1 MNQIRDNGPAGR
13 GNDRRKAKCLEE
25 VLQKVSLVETL
36 DEVLERLVE
45 VTTLQ
50 LNTERST
57 IFLNDDDSGELYAR
71 IAQGT
76 LRREIRLLN
85 TTGIAG
91 HVYSSGRPVIVH
103 DASAD
108 DRFNP
113 QIDEQTGFQT
123 RSVMCVPIRTLKGQI
138 IGVAQ
143 TLNKRKGRFTKA
155 DQEILEAMM
164 QHAAIA
170 LRNTQTIEQIEKSRQ
185 QEREFLDVVAE
196 LTSEID
202 LNVLLQKVMSEA
214 TNMLNAERS
223 TLFLNDKKTKELFS
237 RIAQGE
243 GVGEIRLPN
252 HLGIAGTVFTTRE
265 TVNIPHAYADL
276 RFNPAFDKKTGFFT
290 RSILCVPVINKRGET
305 IGVTQVLNKRGGPFT
320 EEDEQRLKAFTA
332 QVSIALENAKLFDDV
347 QTMKN
352 YNESMLQ
359 SMSNGVLTLD
369 ENDVIVTCN
378 AAGLRI
384 LKHRSEE
391 IVGRK
396 LRDIFSGVND
406 WVAQRVGKV
415 EESGETDILM
425 DAEMEWRGQKVSTNF
440 TVLPLRGVDDKPLG
454 IMIMFEDI
462 SNEKRVKSTM
472 ARYMDPGLADKLLQS
487 GEDLLG
493 GQNSRATML
502 FTDIKSFTTLS
513 EELGAPAT
521 VSLLNEYFTIMVE
534 CIAREGGMLDK
545 FIGDAIMAEFGIP
558 LAHDDD
564 EDRAL
569 RAAIAMQTELQTWN
583 RDRVGH
589 GQPEIGM
596 RVGINTDVVVS
607 GNIGSPKRMDYTV
620 IGDGVNLAS
629 RLEAACKQYGAYI
642 LISDNTRRGLR
653 GTYRM
658 REVDLLV
665 VKGKTQP
672 VPVFEVLDHYRET
685 DFPNM
690 MDVFGHFG
698 EGVGCFRRG
707 DFTRAIGSFNE
718 ALKVHPEDFCSKM
731 YIGRCEHLMAE
742 PPGDDWNG
750 VWVMTTK

>member
-1 MNQIRDNGPAGR
+1 MNGVRAKSTTTSSL
-13 GNDRRKAKCLEE
+13 DRRKAKCLED
-25 VLQKVSLVETL
+25 VLHRVAVVETL
-36 DEVLERLVE
+36 DEVLEQLVE
-45 VTTLQ
+45 ATSLQ
-50 LNTERST
+50 LDTERST
-57 IFLNDDDSGELYAR
+57 VFLNDEDSGELYAR
-71 IAQGT
+71 IAQGA

-91 HVYSSGRPVIVH
+91 HVYASGRPVIVH
-103 DASAD
+103 DTAHD

-113 QIDEQTGFQT
+113 AIDEQTGFQT
-123 RSVMCVPIRTLKGQI
+123 RSIMCVPIRTLKGQI

-143 TLNKRKGRFTKA
+143 TLNKRKGRFGKA
-155 DQEILEAMM
+155 DQDILEAMM

-170 LRNTQTIEQIEKSRQ
+170 LRNAQTIEQIEKSRQ
-185 QEREFLDVVAE
+185 QEREFMDVVAE

-214 TNMLNAERS
+214 TSMLNAERS
-223 TLFLNDKKTKELFS
+223 TLFLNEKKTNELFS
-237 RIAQGE
+237 RIAQGD
-243 GVGEIRLPN
+243 GVGEIRFPN
-252 HLGIAGTVFTTRE
+252 HLGIAGTVFVSRA

-290 RSILCVPVINKRGET
+290 RSILCVPVVNKRGET

-320 EEDEQRLKAFTA
+320 DEDEQRLKAFTA

-347 QTMKN
+347 QNMKN

-369 ENDVIVTCN
+369 ENGVVVTCN

-391 IVGRK
+391 IVGHK
-396 LRDIFSGVND
+396 IRDVFGGGNQ
-406 WVAQRVGKV
+406 WVVERVEKV
-415 EESGETDILM
+415 RDNNEADILM
-425 DAEMEWRGQKVSTNF
+425 DAEMEWRDQKVSINL
-440 TVLPLRGVDDKPLG
+440 TVLPLHGVDGKPLG

-472 ARYMDPGLADKLLQS
+472 ARYMDPGLADKLLES
-487 GEDLLG
+487 GQDLLG
-493 GQNSRATML
+493 GQNSKASML
-502 FTDIKSFTTLS
+502 FTDIKSFTSLA
-513 EELGAPAT
+513 EELGAQAT

-534 CIAREGGMLDK
+534 CISREGGMLDK

-558 LAHDDD
+558 LPHDDD

-569 RAAIAMQTELQTWN
+569 RAAIAMQTELQAWN
-583 RDRVGH
+583 RDRVGQ
-589 GQPEIGM
+589 GRPEVGM

-642 LISDNTRRGLR
+642 LISDHTRRGLR

-672 VPVFEVLDHYRET
+672 VPVFEVLDHYRDVE
-685 DFPNM
+685 FPNM
-690 MDVFGHFG
+690 MEVLGHFN
-698 EGVGCFRRG
+698 EGVAGYRRG
-707 DFTRAIGSFNE
+707 DWRRAVGSFGE
-718 ALKVHPEDFCSKM
+718 ALRAHPNDFCSRM
-731 YIGRCEHLMAE
+731 YVDRCERLMAE
-742 PPGDDWNG
+742 PPPGDWNG